1 MSLDV
6 EKELAELL
14 LDEVQL
20 HRTTEDFKQELDSQK
35 GFSQKT
41 AFRQIDDVSMGFLY
55 QKNLERYFNA

>member
-35 GFSQKT
+35 GFNQ
-41 AFRQIDDVSMGFLY
+41 
-55 QKNLERYFNA
+55 